1 MVLDVTW
8 LQVLTDLDDPTR
20 APVTVLC
27 LYLQADNDPIIGFHQ
42 CFLLK
47 NAGGDTWVCTNDMFR
62 LALHNFG

>member
-8 LQVLTDLDDPTR
+8 LQVLTDLDDLTR
-20 APVTVLC
+20 APVTVLY
-27 LYLQADNDPIIGFHQ
+27 LYLQADNDHIIGFHQ